1 MGIKGNMENVTASD
15 SNKDNFVHL
24 LLALSLLLLSTA
36 IAQQFYSVSAQRLV
50 QSATVITLLIGVWG
64 IKLRQIKRSENALF
78 ILAILASSF
87 SAYWF
92 EHIFFE
98 YLRLLVMLLFF
109 IFTAGKITKKLLFTG
124 TASANKIV
132 GAICL
137 YLLLGLIWALLYTLN
152 ALAIHE
158 AFTNIENQSEWY
170 LLFPDFIYFSFVTLT
185 TLGFGDITPSSP
197 MSKFLVYAQAVFGQF
212 YLAILVS
219 TLVSSFQSQK
229 QQAKQ
234 KSK

>member
-1 MGIKGNMENVTASD
+1 MENVTET
-15 SNKDNFVHL
+15 NNNTDNFVHL
-24 LLALSLLLLSTA
+24 LAALSLLLLSTA

-50 QSATVITLLIGVWG
+50 QSITVITLLIGVWG
-64 IKLRQIKRSENALF
+64 IKLRQIGRSKNALF

-87 SAYWF
+87 SAYWI

-98 YLRLLVMLLFF
+98 YLRLIVMLLFF
-109 IFTAGKITKKLLFTG
+109 TFSAGKITTKLLFTG
-124 TASANKIV
+124 SASANKIV

-152 ALAIHE
+152 ALAILG
-158 AFTNIENQSEWY
+158 AFNNIEHQSEWY
-170 LLFPDFIYFSFVTLT
+170 LLFPDFVYFSFITLT
-185 TLGFGDITPSSP
+185 TVGFGDIAPSTP

-229 QQAKQ
+229 QQEKQ
-234 KSK
+234 QST